1 MKARY
6 GRHFPPHRFIYER
19 NIMKWQIDSDRP
31 VYKQLIEQTEQAIV
45 SGIFSPGERLPSVR
59 DLAAE
64 AGVNPNTMQR
74 ALAELERSGILYSQR
89 TSGRFITDDEE
100 MIDKLRYQKAEEDA
114 RTFFDNMKKLDLS
127 ADEIARLLRAI
138 FEEDKDEKSASNE

>member
-1 MKARY
+1 
-6 GRHFPPHRFIYER
+6 
-19 NIMKWQIDSDRP
+19 MKWQIDSDRP

-127 ADEIARLLRAI
+127 ADEIADLHHHFGGR
-138 FEEDKDEKSASNE
+138 

>member
-1 MKARY
+1 
-6 GRHFPPHRFIYER
+6 
-19 NIMKWQIDSDRP
+19 MKWQIDSDRP

-64 AGVNPNTMQR
+64 AGVNTNTMQR

-114 RTFFDNMKKLDLS
+114 RTFFDNMKKLGLS

>member
-1 MKARY
+1 
-6 GRHFPPHRFIYER
+6 
-19 NIMKWQIDSDRP
+19 MKWQIDSDRP

-89 TSGRFITDDEE
+89 SSGRFITDDEE

-114 RTFFDNMKKLDLS
+114 RTFFDNMKKLGLS

>member
-1 MKARY
+1 
-6 GRHFPPHRFIYER
+6 
-19 NIMKWQIDSDRP
+19 MKWQIDSDRP

-74 ALAELERSGILYSQR
+74 ALAEMERSGILYSQR

-114 RTFFDNMKKLDLS
+114 RTFFDNMKKLGLS

>member
-1 MKARY
+1 MAWQFNSNR
-6 GRHFPPHRFIYER
+6 PIYQ
-19 NIMKWQIDSDRP
+19 QIVDE
-31 VYKQLIEQTEQAIV
+31 IELRILNGTYEM
-45 SGIFSPGERLPSVR
+45 GMRLPSVR
-59 DLAAE
+59 DLAVLA
-64 AGVNPNTMQR
+64 AVNPNTMQR

>member
-89 TSGRFITDDEE
+89 TSGRFITDDKE
-100 MIDKLRYQKAEEDA
+100 MIDNMKYQKAEDEA
-114 RTFFDNMKKLDLS
+114 RNFLANMKKLGLS
-127 ADEIARLLRAI
+127 ADDVARLLAVLVQ
-138 FEEDKDEKSASNE
+138 EENDEKSTRNE

>member
-1 MKARY
+1 
-6 GRHFPPHRFIYER
+6 
-19 NIMKWQIDSDRP
+19 MKWQIDSDRP

-138 FEEDKDEKSASNE
+138 FEEAKDEKSASNE

>member
-1 MKARY
+1 
-6 GRHFPPHRFIYER
+6 
-19 NIMKWQIDSDRP
+19 MKWQIDSDRP

-127 ADEIARLLRAI
+127 ADEIAPPAQGYLRGG
-138 FEEDKDEKSASNE
+138 

>member
-1 MKARY
+1 
-6 GRHFPPHRFIYER
+6 
-19 NIMKWQIDSDRP
+19 MKWQIDSDRP

-138 FEEDKDEKSASNE
+138 FEGDKDEKSASNE

>member
-1 MKARY
+1 
-6 GRHFPPHRFIYER
+6 
-19 NIMKWQIDSDRP
+19 MKWQIDSDRP

-114 RTFFDNMKKLDLS
+114 RTFFDNMKKLGLS

>member
-1 MKARY
+1 
-6 GRHFPPHRFIYER
+6 
-19 NIMKWQIDSDRP
+19 MKWQIDSDRP

-138 FEEDKDEKSASNE
+138 FEEDKDENSASNE

>member
-114 RTFFDNMKKLDLS
+114 RTFFDNMKKLGLS

>member
-1 MKARY
+1 
-6 GRHFPPHRFIYER
+6 
-19 NIMKWQIDSDRP
+19 MKWQIDSDRP
-31 VYKQLIEQTEQAIV
+31 VYKQLIEQTEKAIV

-114 RTFFDNMKKLDLS
+114 RTFFDNMKKLGLS

>member
-1 MKARY
+1 
-6 GRHFPPHRFIYER
+6 
-19 NIMKWQIDSDRP
+19 MKWQIDSDRP

>member
-1 MKARY
+1 
-6 GRHFPPHRFIYER
+6 
-19 NIMKWQIDSDRP
+19 MKWQIDSDRP

-74 ALAELERSGILYSQR
+74 ALAQLETEGLVRTERTAGRYVTEDTALIDTLRLATAQTMAADFLERMRDIGFAPSQTAAILTEAAQA
-89 TSGRFITDDEE
+89 
-100 MIDKLRYQKAEEDA
+100 K
-114 RTFFDNMKKLDLS
+114 
-127 ADEIARLLRAI
+127 
-138 FEEDKDEKSASNE
+138 EKENG